1 MDVGTFRAWLSG
13 MDDLTAEQREEVQE
27 IWTGGNRRGGDVGDR
42 GSPHGRAVLLHC
54 GTGSGVKRGAP
65 TGLRR
70 YRCIACGKSFN
81 ALTGTPLARLR
92 HKERWLDFAQSLK
105 EGDTVGIGRALR
117 RRRRHGVSVAS
128 PLPAGA
134 RDRDCTAARHRRSRR
149 NLPSGQSQGRSTAR
163 SSAPQAWRQGGQAR
177 PVARTGANPGGRLTQ
192 RHHAQR
198 GVAGGVCQSHP
209 GGAGARYRQG
219 CSARHRRR
227 RCLSA
232 VRRRHRHQP

>member
-27 IWTGGNRRGGDVGDR
+27 ILDGREPGEEVTSAIEDR
-42 GSPHGRAVLLHC
+42 LTAERCCPHC
-54 GTGSGVKRGAP
+54 GTGSGVKRGSAN
-65 TGLRR
+65 GLRR

-105 EGDTVGIGRALR
+105 EGDTVRASAGRCD
-117 RRRRHGVSVAS
+117 VAVGTAFWWRS

-177 PVARTGANPGGRLTQ
+177 PVARTGANPGGGR
-192 RHHAQR
+192 
-198 GVAGGVCQSHP
+198 P
-209 GGAGARYRQG
+209 
-219 CSARHRRR
+219 
-227 RCLSA
+227 
-232 VRRRHRHQP
+232 